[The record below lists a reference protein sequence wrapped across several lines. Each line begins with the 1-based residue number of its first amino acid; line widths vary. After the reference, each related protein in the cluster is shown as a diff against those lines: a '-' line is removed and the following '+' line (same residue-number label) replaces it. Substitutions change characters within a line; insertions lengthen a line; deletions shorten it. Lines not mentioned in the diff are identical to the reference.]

1 MKKAL
6 FSAFLLSAVA
16 VNAQIGKVGVNTNK
30 ILKQHWI
37 FSQVQQMLFLQQLL
51 MRGFLFQNYLKLE

>member
-16 VNAQIGKVGVNTNK
+16 VNAQIGKVGVNTNNPK
-30 ILKQHWI
+30 ATLDIL
-37 FSQVQQMLFLQQLL
+37 SQVQQMLFLQQLL